1 MRVSICTMIWKCV
14 LLDEDNAGK
23 IPLEVELV
31 MPIWKFGSGL
41 HLISILPK
49 LLTNYDDGGGIWCF
63 LIKLEFTF
71 FFININ
77 FSFVLRATSILWGEL
92 WMNKVTTH
100 WEGPQ
105 SLSYHKQ
112 WLAKMGYCI
121 FKLVQANSHT
131 QQEYELIVL
140 FRNWDTISR
149 FGTSMCW
156 TPITALTPS

>member
-1 MRVSICTMIWKCV
+1 MLALTIILSRNS
-14 LLDEDNAGK
+14 L
-23 IPLEVELV
+23 
-31 MPIWKFGSGL
+31 S
-41 HLISILPK
+41 SILSPK
-49 LLTNYDDGGGIWCF
+49 IAVEPLAFRVVWKSLNWEELPENTNKYGEETMSWVDNW
-63 LIKLEFTF
+63 
-71 FFININ
+71 FIDYKVHVQPQP
-77 FSFVLRATSILWGEL
+77 FGTLRSKKRY
-92 WMNKVTTH
+92 NKVTTR

-112 WLAKMGYCI
+112 WLSKMGYCI